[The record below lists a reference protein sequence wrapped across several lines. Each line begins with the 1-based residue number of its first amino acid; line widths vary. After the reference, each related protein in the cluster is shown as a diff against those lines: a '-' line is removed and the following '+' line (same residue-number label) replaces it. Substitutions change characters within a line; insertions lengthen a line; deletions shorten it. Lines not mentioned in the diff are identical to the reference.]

1 MRCEE
6 AYFLQ
11 DGHLKE
17 STGDRRLRR
26 HQIYPE
32 ELGQIHFTIGTNTY
46 CNLDKYIWGG
56 CGNSAGDRLEV
67 RDVRSSRQ
75 RNLSRFAAA
84 PLFHF
89 LGRHKC
95 ASRSQL
101 GHNYVHSW
109 LRSINWPH
117 LGLGERISRWCWR
130 YVSNSESQKWE
141 VSAWSDYMVQLI
153 VRLHEHMGKLRH
165 RLPSFAT
172 NMPRLTNFT
181 HDPKLSWT
189 NLKLPGT
196 SKNNQE
202 QDSVKVKT
210 AKLYQCGL
218 QFDTAPFFYEY
229 FRWINNQVF
238 F

>member
-153 VRLHEHMGKLRH
+153 VRLHEHMGKLWLH
-165 RLPSFAT
+165 RQAQT
-172 NMPRLTNFT
+172 QT
-181 HDPKLSWT
+181 PKLRHKHAPSYKLHSW
-189 NLKLPGT
+189 
-196 SKNNQE
+196 SKIILNQ
-202 QDSVKVKT
+202 SKII
-210 AKLYQCGL
+210 L
-218 QFDTAPFFYEY
+218 
-229 FRWINNQVF
+229 NQSKITWNG
-238 F
+238 